1 MVNETKQILDE
12 LKAIRSDL
20 DYLKE
25 HIVDIDLVLTDD
37 DLESIEQ
44 AEKDLKEGKTK
55 RLN

>member
-1 MVNETKQILDE
+1 MAIETKEILDE

-37 DLESIEQ
+37 DITSLDR
-44 AEKDLKEGKTK
+44 AEDDLKKGKVVK
-55 RLN
+55 L